1 MFRTTPPQQLSA
13 AISIILPIYNTEPY
27 LCRCLDS
34 IRAQTFAEWECICID
49 DGSTDG
55 SSAILTEYAAK
66 DSRFTVIHQKN
77 RGPAAARNTGF
88 ARVRGEYFICMDSDD
103 WAEPDYLEQL
113 YRAAKAADADIAVC
127 NATVISKEKIEII
140 RFPVTD
146 MPDPVCSLLSDEF
159 RSWLWVKLFR
169 TELFAVHGITWIE
182 GLDMMEDVLISV
194 KAFYFAKKT
203 AYVDKALYHY
213 NCTNEQSVSIRLSDN
228 RIRQMTA
235 NMELVEQFLAEQHC
249 LERYKGVLIQRYADL
264 KLRIINGDT
273 KLRKVHL
280 EMYNNKK
287 PYTAADLSVLARI
300 LFLCCYCHL
309 FFAARVLIFAHRRF
323 IRFRNAIMHRTE

>member
-1 MFRTTPPQQLSA
+1 MFGSTSPRQLSA

-55 SSAILTEYAAK
+55 SSAILTEYTAK

-88 ARVRGEYFICMDSDD
+88 TRVRGEYFICMDSDD
-103 WAEPDYLEQL
+103 WAEPDYLERL
-113 YRAAKAADADIAVC
+113 YAAAKQADADIAVC
-127 NATVISKEKIEII
+127 DAVITLKKETII
-140 RFPVTD
+140 RRFPITD
-146 MPDPVCSLLSDEF
+146 MPDPVCSLLSNEVCG
-159 RSWLWVKLFR
+159 WLWFKLFR
-169 TELFAVHGITWIE
+169 TELFAAHGITWIE
-182 GLDMMEDVLISV
+182 GLDMMEDALISV

-213 NCTNEQSVSIRLSDN
+213 NCTNEQSISTRLSDD

-249 LERYKGVLIQRYADL
+249 LERYKAVLIQRYADS

-273 KLRKVHL
+273 KLRKAHL

-287 PYTAADLSVLARI
+287 LYTAADLSVLARI